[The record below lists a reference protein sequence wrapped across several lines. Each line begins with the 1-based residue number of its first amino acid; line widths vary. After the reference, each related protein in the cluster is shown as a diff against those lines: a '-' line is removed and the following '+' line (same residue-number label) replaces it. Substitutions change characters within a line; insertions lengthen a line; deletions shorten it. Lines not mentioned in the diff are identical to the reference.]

1 MPRTVLHSPDPELR
15 IKSIEVSKERIGTPE
30 MALLI
35 QELKETMAVE
45 NGIGIAAPQIGVHDR
60 VIIVEVNGVPTA
72 YINPVI
78 IEKSFRMID
87 SEEGCLSV
95 PGTWGWVKRHRS
107 VVVSALNEQGE
118 TVTIKEQ
125 NLTSTVFQH
134 EINHLDG
141 ILFIDIAEEITKA
154 PRL

>member
-1 MPRTVLHSPDPELR
+1 MPRTVLHNPNPELR
-15 IKSIEVSKERIGTPE
+15 VKSLEVSKERIGTPE

-35 QELKETMAVE
+35 AELKETMAVE

-118 TVTIKEQ
+118 AVTIKEQ
-125 NLTSTVFQH
+125 HLISTVFQH